1 MSYMPQSSQSPP
13 TSPYQRPLDHHYPP
27 PPPHDDHLP
36 PLAYPPALAGPRYN
50 KSRSD
55 LLNMIGVPAILVGS
69 YILDWVVVLSL
80 GVGCVIMN
88 GLTPNKRPFALD
100 NPEISYPYTENE
112 TVPPVVLFLCNSMLP
127 SLVIFVVSLV
137 FVPGRTVPK
146 GTPKNLVWKRKL
158 WELHIG
164 WLGMALSLFLGW
176 FVTNGL
182 KNLEGRP
189 RPDLLS
195 RCQPDIRNVAKYY
208 VGGFRLPNTSN
219 NTYLPGHLVS
229 ADICTNKDHEVLDDG
244 FRSFPSGHASSAA
257 AGLIYLSLFLA
268 SKFSVTIPYLS
279 PSSLR
284 DPLVSYHAFPS
295 RTVSTGPPGGSRGGK
310 PEGARHDPNDDGI
323 ELIAPYPTAGGDK
336 RDMVHNRIVTAARQ
350 QAAAPPLYLL
360 LLTLLP
366 TFTAIFIA
374 ASRWFD
380 FRHHSTDIA
389 TGFVIGAVSAFFA
402 FRYYHMPIS
411 YGGGWAWA
419 PRSRDKAM
427 WAGVGSCSYATDHE
441 PLAYRQPGDVESGG
455 GMR

>member
-1 MSYMPQSSQSPP
+1 
-13 TSPYQRPLDHHYPP
+13 
-27 PPPHDDHLP
+27 
-36 PLAYPPALAGPRYN
+36 
-50 KSRSD
+50 
-55 LLNMIGVPAILVGS
+55 MIGVPAILVGS
-69 YILDWVVVLSL
+69 YILDWAVVLSL
-80 GVGCVIMN
+80 GVACVIMN

-100 NPEISYPYTENE
+100 NPEISFPYTENE
-112 TVPPVVLFLCNSMLP
+112 TVPPVVLFLCNSLIP
-127 SLVIFVVSLV
+127 SFVIFIVCLV

-146 GTPKNLVWKRKL
+146 GTPKNLIWRRKL
-158 WELHIG
+158 WEMHIG
-164 WLGMALSLFLGW
+164 FLGMALSLFLGW

-189 RPDLLS
+189 RPDLLA
-195 RCQPDIRNVAKYY
+195 RCQPDLKNVAKYY
-208 VGGFRLPNTSN
+208 VGGYRLPNTSN
-219 NTYLPGHLVS
+219 STYLPGHLVS

-279 PSSLR
+279 PSDLK

-295 RTVSTGPPGGSRGGK
+295 RTVSAAPRASDPSGSK
-310 PEGARHDPNDDGI
+310 AEGTRHDPNDDGI
-323 ELIAPYPTAGGDK
+323 ELIAPYPTGGANK
-336 RDMVHNRIVTAARQ
+336 RDVAHDRMVTAARQ

-366 TFTAIFIA
+366 TFTAIFVA

-380 FRHHSTDIA
+380 FRHHSTDIV
-389 TGFVIGAVSAFFA
+389 TGFLIGVVSAFFA

-419 PRSRDKAM
+419 PRSKDKAM
-427 WAGVGSCSYATDHE
+427 WAGIGSYSYATERE
-441 PLAYRQPGDVESGG
+441 PLAYRQPGDAESG
-455 GMR
+455 MR